1 LVNTKG
7 QGNWKLRTAVPIE
20 RVVRIEQEE
29 NVAVLD
35 QPVLEIG
42 SGESY
47 AVRFGIDHFEP
58 EPDPTAP
65 RTHVAGEAPA

>member
-1 LVNTKG
+1 
-7 QGNWKLRTAVPIE
+7 
-20 RVVRIEQEE
+20 VRIEQEE